1 MKNNMNNDFINSA
14 INASGGKLDAETI
27 KNAAKTG
34 NASEI
39 INNLSPE
46 DKNKI
51 NNLLNDKA
59 SLSALLKSPQALEIL
74 KKLSRGGKNG

>member
-34 NASEI
+34 DASEI

-74 KKLSRGGKNG
+74 KKISRGGKNG

>member
-27 KNAAKTG
+27 KKAAKTG
-34 NASEI
+34 NASDI

-59 SLSALLKSPQALEIL
+59 SLSAILKSPQALEIL

>member
-14 INASGGKLDAETI
+14 INASGGNLDAESI
-27 KNAAKTG
+27 KKAAKTG
-34 NASEI
+34 NASDI

-51 NNLLNDKA
+51 NNILNDKA

>member
-1 MKNNMNNDFINSA
+1 MNNNINNDFINSA
-14 INASGGKLDAETI
+14 INASGGKIDAETI
-27 KNAAKTG
+27 KKAAKSG
-34 NASEI
+34 NASDI

>member
-1 MKNNMNNDFINSA
+1 MNNNLNNNFINSA
-14 INASGGKLDAETI
+14 INASGGKLNAETI
-27 KNAAKTG
+27 KKAAKTG
-34 NASEI
+34 NASDI

-51 NNLLNDKA
+51 NNILNDKA

-74 KKLSRGGKNG
+74 KNLSHGGKNG